1 MPITNET
8 GPSRPVRAARLI
20 FEYDGDL
27 VRLVQQ
33 MPVEVASANLHTAG
47 NEDVGVF
54 VDVRDATNRTLA
66 RVPARH
72 ALSTS
77 MEVFP
82 ERHDEPITRTDVPQ
96 RKGAFTVIVPT
107 PDETTH
113 ATLVTV
119 AAPKTTALAGAR
131 AAAPDVV
138 DLVSFPLTAT
148 RKP

>member
-1 MPITNET
+1 
-8 GPSRPVRAARLI
+8 VRAARLI

-47 NEDVGVF
+47 AEEVGTF
-54 VDVRDATNRTLA
+54 VDVRDSTNRTLA

-96 RKGAFTVIVPT
+96 KKGAFTVIGPT